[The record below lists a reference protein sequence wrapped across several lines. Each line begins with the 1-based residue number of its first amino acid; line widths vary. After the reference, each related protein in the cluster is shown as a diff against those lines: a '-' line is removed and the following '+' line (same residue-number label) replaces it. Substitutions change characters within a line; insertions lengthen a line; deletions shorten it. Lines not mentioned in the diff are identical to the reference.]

1 MCSVVFFTQLYP
13 LYCVS
18 MKIRLIQRAENRL
31 KMSENRVLMRILPKM
46 QDVRKGWKELHI
58 EELHNFYSLSSFII
72 LSS

>member
-1 MCSVVFFTQLYP
+1 
-13 LYCVS
+13 